1 MTYHIALCDDEPVHR
16 QYLAAAVN
24 AWAHA
29 AGHEL
34 QTETFASAE
43 AFLFRYAEDKS
54 FDILLLDIEME
65 GMDGIRLAKKIR
77 QENEQIQILFITGYE
92 EYLAEGYE
100 VGAIHYL
107 LKPLNEEK
115 FNEVMDRAVSRLRK
129 TERSLLFTVDGESF
143 RIPVADILFA
153 EAFGHTV
160 SVITRQG
167 SFELRDSL
175 SRTSQR
181 LGNGFIHCHR
191 SCIVNLRAI
200 VRVTRENAVLD
211 DGTCIP
217 LSRRMYQ
224 DVNRAFISYYRRQG
238 YENF

>member
-1 MTYHIALCDDEPVHR
+1 MIYHIALCDDEPVQR
-16 QYLAAAVN
+16 RYLTEAVR
-24 AWAHA
+24 AWGCR
-29 AGHEL
+29 AGCEL
-34 QTETFASAE
+34 HTETFACAE
-43 AFLFRYAEDKS
+43 AFLFRYSEDKS

-77 QENEQIQILFITGYE
+77 AENEQVQIIFITGYE

-100 VGAIHYL
+100 VGAVHYL

-115 FNEVMDRAVSRLRK
+115 FKEVMDRAALRLSK
-129 TERSLLFTVDGESF
+129 TERTLLFSAEGESF
-143 RIPVADILFA
+143 RIPTADILFA

-160 SVITRQG
+160 AIVSRRG
-167 SFELRDSL
+167 RFEFRDSL
-175 SRTSQR
+175 SRTQER
-181 LGNGFIHCHR
+181 LGSGFVRCHR
-191 SCIVNLRAI
+191 SCIVNLQAI
-200 VRVTRENAVLD
+200 VRVTRESAVLE

-224 DVNRAFISYYRRQG
+224 DVNRAFISYYRSQG